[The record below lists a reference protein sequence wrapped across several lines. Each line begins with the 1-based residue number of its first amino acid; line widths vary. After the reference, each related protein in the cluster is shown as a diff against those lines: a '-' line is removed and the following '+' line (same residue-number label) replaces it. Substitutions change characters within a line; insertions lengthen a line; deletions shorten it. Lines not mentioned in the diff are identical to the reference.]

1 MMAHITIAT
10 HPYCRCSVKTD
21 ALMLN
26 VGKCALRWMRN
37 AQSVDIL
44 DWNTTPCSCA
54 QLMRDRRFSMNV
66 LLASRLIFLCTS
78 YYMTCHH
85 FHTALQCLLLAL
97 QEQIL
102 SEHLISLLRAMN
114 ASSVVSRRTRR
125 QPSEETAWGQHR
137 GSRAH
142 SFCTEDVLD
151 RSQSHILV
159 WC

>member
-1 MMAHITIAT
+1 
-10 HPYCRCSVKTD
+10 
-21 ALMLN
+21 MLN
-26 VGKCALRWMRN
+26 VGKCTLRWMRN
-37 AQSVDIL
+37 AQSADIL

-54 QLMRDRRFSMNV
+54 LLMRDRRFSMNV

-85 FHTALQCLLLAL
+85 FHTALHCLLLSL

-102 SEHLISLLRAMN
+102 SEHLISLLRATN

-125 QPSEETAWGQHR
+125 QPSEETACGQHS

-142 SFCTEDVLD
+142 SSCMEDVLD
-151 RSQSHILV
+151 CSLTHILV